1 MNTFLTSNT
10 WQMRL
15 ARTIVQAIVAFIFDN
30 IVVILA
36 ATNVPAEIQ
45 TIIVGGFIA
54 IQSPVYHALG
64 MRTAEKLKEPTDDDI
79 PDAD

>member
-1 MNTFLTSNT
+1 MNTFLTSNS

-15 ARTIVQAIVAFIFDN
+15 ARTVVQAIVAFIFNN

-36 ATNVPAEIQ
+36 TTSIPAELQ
-45 TIIVGGFIA
+45 VIIVSAFMA
-54 IQSPVYHALG
+54 IQAPIYHALG
-64 MRTAEKLKEPTDDDI
+64 MRTADKLPDEPGDDI

>member
-1 MNTFLTSNT
+1 MNTFLTSNS

-15 ARTIVQAIVAFIFDN
+15 ARTVVQAIVAFIFNN

-36 ATNVPAEIQ
+36 ATSIPAELQ
-45 TIIVGGFIA
+45 VIIVSTVMA
-54 IQSPVYHALG
+54 IQAPIYHMLG
-64 MRTAEKLKEPTDDDI
+64 MRTADKLPDEPDDDI

>member
-1 MNTFLTSNT
+1 MNKFLTSNS

-15 ARTIVQAIVAFIFDN
+15 ARTVVQAVVAFIFNN

-36 ATNVPAEIQ
+36 ATNIPAELQ
-45 TIIVGGFIA
+45 VIIVSAVMA
-54 IQSPVYHALG
+54 IQAPIYHMLG
-64 MRTAEKLKEPTDDDI
+64 MRTAERLDEPPDDDI

>member
-1 MNTFLTSNT
+1 MNTFLTSNS

-15 ARTIVQAIVAFIFDN
+15 ARTVVQAIVAFIFDN

-36 ATNVPAEIQ
+36 ATSMPADVQ
-45 TIIVGGFIA
+45 VMIVAAAMAVQAPI
-54 IQSPVYHALG
+54 YHALG
-64 MRTAEKLKEPTDDDI
+64 MRTADRLPEPPDDDI

>member
-1 MNTFLTSNT
+1 MNKFLTSNS

-15 ARTIVQAIVAFIFDN
+15 ARTVVQAIVAFIFNN

-36 ATNVPAEIQ
+36 TTTIPAEVQ
-45 TIIVGGFIA
+45 VIIVSA
-54 IQSPVYHALG
+54 IMATQAPIYHALG
-64 MRTAEKLKEPTDDDI
+64 MRTSEKLKEPPDDDI

>member
-1 MNTFLTSNT
+1 MNTFLTSNS

-15 ARTIVQAIVAFIFDN
+15 ARTVVQAIVAFIFNN

-36 ATNVPAEIQ
+36 TTSIPAELQ
-45 TIIVGGFIA
+45 VIIVSAFMA
-54 IQSPVYHALG
+54 IQAPIYHALG
-64 MRTAEKLKEPTDDDI
+64 MRTSEKLPDEPDDDI